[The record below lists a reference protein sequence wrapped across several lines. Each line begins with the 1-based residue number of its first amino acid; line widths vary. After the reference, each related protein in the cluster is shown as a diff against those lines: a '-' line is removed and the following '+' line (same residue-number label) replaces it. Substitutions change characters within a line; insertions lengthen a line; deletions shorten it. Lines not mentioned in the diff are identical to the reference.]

1 MSKCLY
7 CYKELEPG
15 EVDFHKSCCKKF
27 FGTHTAPSLD
37 YTRAQMDEL
46 AAQVIRS
53 QTTLTGVQP
62 KLSLNL
68 DKHKD
73 SQKLTIVGLWGD
85 YIFKPQTERFA
96 MLPEI
101 EDLTMHLAEIAKI
114 KIVPHTLIRM
124 KDGSIGYLTK
134 RIDRKADG
142 EKIAMEDMCQLTERQ
157 TEHKYRSS
165 YEQIGKAIRKYSTN
179 AQLDMVDFLELVYF
193 SWLTGNNDMHLK
205 NFSLY
210 SPAGEP
216 VLTPAYDLLNA
227 AISNPVDDKELA
239 LNLNGKKKRMKDA
252 DFRNAY
258 RTCGVP
264 EIVFDRVKK
273 KYVDLL
279 PKFEEEIHASF
290 LSDEIKTLYIELLH
304 RRHAQS
310 SAGFLKSVRNKL
322 TLYGLE
328 TLKCRRKSSI
338 GCWPLS

>member
-1 MSKCLY
+1 MSKCLF
-7 CYKELEPG
+7 CYKELGPG
-15 EVDFHKSCCKKF
+15 EVDFHKSCCRKF
-27 FGTHTAPSLD
+27 FGTATAPSLD

-46 AAQVIRS
+46 AAQVIQS

-96 MLPEI
+96 MLPEN
-101 EDLTMHLAEIAKI
+101 EDLTMHLAEIAKL

-157 TEHKYRSS
+157 TENKYKSS
-165 YEQIGKAIRKYSTN
+165 YEQVGKAIRKYSTN

-210 SPAGEP
+210 SPADEP

-227 AISNPVDDKELA
+227 VLSNPADDEEVA
-239 LNLNGKKKRMKDA
+239 LNLNGKKKQITDA
-252 DFRNAY
+252 DFKTAY

-273 KYVDLL
+273 KHVDLL
-279 PKFEEEIHASF
+279 PKFEEEIQCSF
-290 LSDEIKTLYIELLH
+290 LSDELKASYIDLLH
-304 RRHAQS
+304 RR
-310 SAGFLKSVRNKL
+310 LKV
-322 TLYGLE
+322 
-328 TLKCRRKSSI
+328 
-338 GCWPLS
+338 

>member
-1 MSKCLY
+1 MY

-15 EVDFHKSCCKKF
+15 EVDFHKSCCRKF
-27 FGTHTAPSLD
+27 FGTTTAPALD
-37 YTRAQMDEL
+37 YTREEMDEL
-46 AAQVIRS
+46 AAQVIKS

-73 SQKLTIVGLWGD
+73 SQKLTIVGLWGG

-96 MLPEI
+96 MLPEN
-101 EDLTMHLAEIAKI
+101 EDLTMHLAEIAKL

-134 RIDRKADG
+134 RIDRTKKGD
-142 EKIAMEDMCQLTERQ
+142 KIAMEDMCQLTERQ

-165 YEQIGKAIRKYSTN
+165 YEQIGKAIRKYSTYP
-179 AQLDMVDFLELVYF
+179 QLDMVDFLELVYF

-216 VLTPAYDLLNA
+216 VLTPAYDLLSA
-227 AISNPVDDKELA
+227 AISNPADDEELA
-239 LNLNGKKKRMKDA
+239 LNLNGKKKHLKDS
-252 DFRNAY
+252 DFVAAF

-264 EIVFDRVKK
+264 EIVFDRIKK
-273 KYVDLL
+273 KYLDLL
-279 PKFEEEIHASF
+279 PKFEEEIQRSF
-290 LSDEIKTLYIELLH
+290 LSEDLKAAYIELLH
-304 RRHAQS
+304 KRMKA
-310 SAGFLKSVRNKL
+310 
-322 TLYGLE
+322 
-328 TLKCRRKSSI
+328 
-338 GCWPLS
+338 

>member
-15 EVDFHKSCCKKF
+15 EVDFHKSCCRKF
-27 FGTHTAPSLD
+27 FGTTTAPALD
-37 YTRAQMDEL
+37 YTREEMDEL
-46 AAQVIRS
+46 AAQVIKS

-73 SQKLTIVGLWGD
+73 SQKLTIVGLWGG

-96 MLPEI
+96 MLPEN
-101 EDLTMHLAEIAKI
+101 EDLTMHLAEIAKL

-134 RIDRKADG
+134 RIDRTKKGD
-142 EKIAMEDMCQLTERQ
+142 KIAMEDMCQLTERQ

-165 YEQIGKAIRKYSTN
+165 YEQIGKAIRKYSTYP
-179 AQLDMVDFLELVYF
+179 QLDMVDFLELVYF

-216 VLTPAYDLLNA
+216 VLTPAYDLLSA
-227 AISNPVDDKELA
+227 AISNPADDEELA
-239 LNLNGKKKRMKDA
+239 LNLNGKKKHLKDS
-252 DFRNAY
+252 DFVAAF

-264 EIVFDRVKK
+264 EIVFDRIKK
-273 KYVDLL
+273 KYLDLL
-279 PKFEEEIHASF
+279 PKFEEEIQRSF
-290 LSDEIKTLYIELLH
+290 LSEDLKAVYIELLH
-304 RRHAQS
+304 KRMKA
-310 SAGFLKSVRNKL
+310 
-322 TLYGLE
+322 
-328 TLKCRRKSSI
+328 
-338 GCWPLS
+338 